1 MFSFWSIKGFG
12 KRRKS
17 LVTSS
22 LTACFFHLGLSGSVS
37 SRASSVQMACRVKGT
52 DLRVKIHQ
60 RANPHWSFKMKCF
73 CCDISLIYTCD
84 RVFMGKV
91 FPQWFA
97 PIQPQAHSW
106 GPVPLLV
113 FQFIPNG
120 AGWRWSLQ
128 ICVVAL
134 DPHWEVSTVRVVC
147 WSWVARWCL
156 KLWPEPS
163 QTWSLVKEPGGGLD
177 CWRQQEFTS
186 VVPLGNYTPV
196 CTSVSP
202 LLEFLLHEK
211 TKVLFSTSECLS
223 LELIR
228 KVWLEL

>member
-17 LVTSS
+17 LITSS
-22 LTACFFHLGLSGSVS
+22 LTACFFHLGLPGSVS
-37 SRASSVQMACRVKGT
+37 SWASSVQMACRVKGT

-120 AGWRWSLQ
+120 AGWRWSLLLCTLSSADMCCS
-128 ICVVAL
+128 IRPTL
-134 DPHWEVSTVRVVC
+134 RGLHSTGGVLVLGGPLV
-147 WSWVARWCL
+147 
-156 KLWPEPS
+156 P
-163 QTWSLVKEPGGGLD
+163 QTVTWAISD
-177 CWRQQEFTS
+177 
-186 VVPLGNYTPV
+186 
-196 CTSVSP
+196 
-202 LLEFLLHEK
+202 LE
-211 TKVLFSTSECLS
+211 SG
-223 LELIR
+223 
-228 KVWLEL
+228 